1 MVYFLACPSGR
12 RHVSSNCES
21 LQTDALACCFL
32 SRDNYAAEVLVMLW
46 ALAFVEIFGRTGVVA
61 DESSCTA
68 APLKEVL
75 GALGTTIDSPAALDD
90 GRSRHMT
97 ELTQVVRLI
106 KRISS
111 MTPSVLLQ
119 LHAGAVNVWN
129 VARVR
134 RALKETFIR
143 GNTRGKDRASYQ
155 MRYLVKW
162 TTN

>member
-1 MVYFLACPSGR
+1 M
-12 RHVSSNCES
+12 
-21 LQTDALACCFL
+21 
-32 SRDNYAAEVLVMLW
+32 VMLW

-90 GRSRHMT
+90 GRSRHRT
-97 ELTQVVRLI
+97 ELTQVMRLL
-106 KRISS
+106 KRKLKVS
-111 MTPSVLLQ
+111 PSVLLQ
-119 LHAGAVNVWN
+119 LHTGAVNASN
-129 VARVR
+129 VASVQ

-143 GNTRGKDRASYQ
+143 GNTRGKGRASYQ

-162 TTN
+162 TTNLREAAC